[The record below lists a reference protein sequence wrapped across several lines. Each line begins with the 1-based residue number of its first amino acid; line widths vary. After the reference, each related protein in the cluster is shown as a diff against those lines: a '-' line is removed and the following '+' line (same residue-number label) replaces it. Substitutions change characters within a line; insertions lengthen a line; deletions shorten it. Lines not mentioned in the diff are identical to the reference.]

1 MSERENVMKRI
12 KKVSVFMGMLALVF
26 VLSALPKMESRA
38 ESMLGASLKVYN
50 SSGQDVTGGDDY
62 LIDETNHLLRVYGD
76 GMTIVGDLSVHEEL
90 RIYRANNCP
99 VSKLTLKNV
108 NIGYDGY
115 ALEIPVTEDQEN
127 FILNFEDNNILKG
140 SCLFYSTEDESK
152 KTVTVT
158 AENTGRI
165 TFEPDTELG
174 ELNLFCSGNGEGDSS
189 VGITLSGNLTVYTG
203 AGCDNVIYFNEKA
216 GEVNIGGNVKL
227 LGLAA
232 YTVINS
238 VGNVNV
244 YGNAIINVNTGCYI
258 IISSGNITLS
268 DKASV
273 KGECKGYGIFA
284 FSYGGTNTVTIEKE
298 ASIDIICNP
307 PKGSEDEKCFGIN
320 GVNVIV
326 DTSGVVQI
334 ETAGVNEAIIVN
346 GDSSILNGTIYLKS
360 TVEEGTYLFWKE
372 GVTEL
377 GQNMGVFGSDS
388 IDTPYDEVNDKAE
401 LKLSPYPDYYTF
413 YVNDKVA
420 KTLVFT
426 NVYNLFF
433 NTNGAAPIAGYTVR
447 SDIDPVL
454 PKDPVRENY
463 TFGGWFTDSAL
474 TQKFDAAKKLTKD
487 TVLYAKWIINQTDN
501 TITAK
506 DIFKDYSTKKQT
518 VKLNAKVNGGAKLTY
533 TSNNKKVK
541 VDGSGK
547 VTIPAKFVGTV
558 KLTIK
563 SAETDKYR
571 AATKTVTLTVTSSK
585 TKFTKAT
592 ALKKSSKL
600 TWKKIS
606 NADGYEITYAN
617 NKDFKKAKKVTVK
630 KTLTSTTIK
639 KLTSKK
645 TYYFKIRT
653 YKKSGSKKI
662 YSDYSAVKKVKIK

>member
-1 MSERENVMKRI
+1 MKRI
-12 KKVSVFMGMLALVF
+12 KKVSVFMGMLALIF

-38 ESMLGASLKVYN
+38 EDPEPELGASLKVYN
-50 SSGQDVTGGDDY
+50 SSGQDVTGGEDY
-62 LIDETNHLLRVYGD
+62 TIDESNHLLKVYSD

-115 ALEIPVTEDQEN
+115 ALEIPVTKNQEN
-127 FILNFEDNNILKG
+127 FILNIEGNNKLNG
-140 SCLFYSTEDESK
+140 SCLFYSTEPESK

-174 ELNLFCSGNGEGDSS
+174 ELDLFCSGNGADDSS

-203 AGCDNVIYFNEKA
+203 AGCDNVIYFFEKA
-216 GEVNIGGNVKL
+216 GDVNIGGNVKL
-227 LGLAA
+227 LGQ
-232 YTVINS
+232 TVCSVINS

-244 YGNAIINVNTGCYI
+244 YGNAIIDVNTGWYI
-258 IISSGNITLS
+258 ISSSGNITLS

-273 KGECKGYGIFA
+273 KGKCKGDGIHA

-298 ASIDIICNP
+298 ASIDITCNP
-307 PKGSEDEKCFGIN
+307 PKESEDEKCFGIY

-326 DTSGVVQI
+326 DTSGVVRI
-334 ETAGVNEAIIVN
+334 ETTGVNEAIIVF
-346 GDSSILNGTIYLKS
+346 GDASILNGTVYLKS
-360 TVEEGTYLFWKE
+360 TVEGGTFSVWKE

-401 LKLSPYPDYYTF
+401 FELSPNPSYYTF

-426 NVYNLFF
+426 NVYNLSF

-447 SDIDPVL
+447 SDLDLVL

-585 TKFTKAT
+585 TKLTKAT
-592 ALKKSSKL
+592 ALKKSAKL